1 MLRRTLLIPAVLVV
15 AASCSQAEIAEDE
28 STEATTPAATS
39 TVVASTTTAPTT
51 TMAPTTTRAVV
62 DDGCDEPLASP
73 GDYEKTNVTGETER
87 SYWVV
92 VPESYADAAPA
103 PLYLHLASGG
113 GDHDPMMAGWR
124 PYLDDIDGVMAIVN
138 TEQRATTA
146 DLVAIVDEVSADYC
160 IDSRRVHVM
169 ATSSS
174 ELMAVKMACEASDRV
189 ASFTAGIGTSVPL
202 LGCDPERPV
211 PLLSFTGNPDRT
223 FVLELVEKWSEFN
236 GCAPEPVAD
245 DLGSGVTRRTYQ
257 QCQAD
262 VVLYDILTLGHA
274 WPVHESKG
282 PGAAFTA
289 EYEEVDYLEEAL
301 IFFAEN
307 PMP

>member
-1 MLRRTLLIPAVLVV
+1 MQTRFISALLTVLVV

-28 STEATTPAATS
+28 STEATTPATTS
-39 TVVASTTTAPTT
+39 TVVAST

-62 DDGCDEPLASP
+62 DDGCDEPLAAP
-73 GDYEKTNVTGETER
+73 GDYEKLNVVGEVGR
-87 SYWVV
+87 PYWVV
-92 VPESYADAAPA
+92 VPESYADVVPA

-113 GDHDPMMAGWR
+113 GGHDPMMAGWR
-124 PYLDDIDGVMAIVN
+124 PYLGEIDGVMAIVN
-138 TEQRATTA
+138 TERNATTA

-160 IDSRRVHVM
+160 IDSHRVHVM
-169 ATSSS
+169 ATSWS
-174 ELMAVKMACEASDRV
+174 ESLAVKMACEASDRI
-189 ASFTAGIGTSVPL
+189 ASFVAGIGSAVPP
-202 LGCDPERPV
+202 LGCVPERPV
-211 PLLSFTGNPDRT
+211 PLLGFTGNADRR

-245 DLGSGVTRRTYQ
+245 DLGSGVTRKTYQ
-257 QCQAD
+257 DCQAD
-262 VVLYDILTLGHA
+262 VMLYDISTLGHA

-282 PGAAFTA
+282 PGAAYTA

-301 IFFAEN
+301 IFFADN